1 MRERFEQRLFRI
13 FAQAG
18 YSPVQ
23 LLTVTPEEMV
33 EIPGIT
39 VPNIR
44 AVLCVQNKVLADRNK
59 IRSGRLV
66 EELLKEAGRDGRCA
80 HERAAYTGRPG
91 GPARL
96 LHFRPHPAPFL
107 RRMALSDLCRM
118 EENAYPLSQWQ
129 EAVRYLT
136 GDERDFASVKEI
148 KAFILS
154 ETEAKR

>member
-23 LLTVTPEEMV
+23 LLTITPEEMV

-59 IRSGRLV
+59 VRSGKLV
-66 EELLKEAGRDGRCA
+66 EALLKEAEESGCA
-80 HERAAYTGRPG
+80 MSELHLLDILAARRGCFISDLNLSPILRRAA
-91 GPARL
+91 L
-96 LHFRPHPAPFL
+96 L
-107 RRMALSDLCRM
+107 DLCRM
-118 EENAYPLSQWQ
+118 ETNKFPLSQWQ
-129 EAVRYLT
+129 DTVRYLT
-136 GDERDFASVKEI
+136 GIEKDFASIEEI
-148 KAFILS
+148 KSFLRNEVKA
-154 ETEAKR
+154 

>member
-44 AVLCVQNKVLADRNK
+44 ACCASRT
-59 IRSGRLV
+59 
-66 EELLKEAGRDGRCA
+66 RCW
-80 HERAAYTGRPG
+80 RP
-91 GPARL
+91 
-96 LHFRPHPAPFL
+96 
-107 RRMALSDLCRM
+107 
-118 EENAYPLSQWQ
+118 E
-129 EAVRYLT
+129 
-136 GDERDFASVKEI
+136 
-148 KAFILS
+148 
-154 ETEAKR
+154 